1 VRKLLLL
8 LLFIPLVSFGQV
20 PQTIESKFSI
30 PDGYERVY
38 NDDYS
43 KFLRQFPLKKDNTV
57 QRSDGTYKT
66 NSNIWV
72 AVFDYDLGIHKTHQC
87 ADAAIYLNAMHKYE
101 QGMAGQ
107 IKYHFTNR
115 DVTKYQDWLDG
126 INYKLD
132 ENRSWI
138 LHKEWTSPRVDN
150 LETFKEWI
158 KIVWEWAGTKSL
170 PFDTM
175 SVNMKDIM
183 PGDVFN
189 NNGHAVSV
197 VDVIVNN
204 NTGHKKYILAQSWM
218 RDRNTGEE
226 HHILINQNSNDVW
239 YDLNTNETIVTP
251 QWRFEPNHLIRFNIN

>member
-1 VRKLLLL
+1 MKKLILL
-8 LLFIPLVSFGQV
+8 LLFIPFVSFGQV
-20 PQTIESKFSI
+20 TQTIESKFSI

-72 AVFDYDLGIHKTHQC
+72 AVFDYDLGTYKTHQC

-101 QGMAGQ
+101 QGIAGL
-107 IKYHFTNR
+107 IKYHFTNG
-115 DVTKYQDWLDG
+115 DATTYQDWLDG

-132 ENRSWI
+132 KNRSSI
-138 LHKEWTSPRVDN
+138 LNKEWTSPRVDN

-158 KIVWEWAGTKSL
+158 KIVWMWAGTKSL

-197 VDVIVNN
+197 VDVILNKDS
-204 NTGHKKYILAQSWM
+204 GDKKFMLAQSWM
-218 RDRNTGEE
+218 RDIYTGEE
-226 HHILINQNSNDVW
+226 HHILIDPNSQDVW
-239 YDLNTNETIVTP
+239 YDLNPNETIFTP
-251 QWRFEPNHLIRFNIN
+251 QWAFESNHLIRFKY